1 MPTRKLAH
9 EQGIDVARADGRAG
23 FNELRL
29 DAPHLDGYLT
39 LTLDVVV

>member
-1 MPTRKLAH
+1 MSTRTLANQ
-9 EQGIDVARADGRAG
+9 QGIGTAWADGREG